1 MEGSLSPSTD
11 ASSVPT
17 SAGWERPEKFSSASR
32 ETSQE
37 DQLWSHLSPD
47 LQFYLAYHRTELTYH
62 HWFFKHDANHFLHHI
77 LIDQALSY
85 DPLLYAVA
93 GFAAYQWTVKQPN
106 GKMQDFLR
114 HYDKSVSLLLRS
126 LQDNQKHTDAT
137 MLTILQLAT
146 FEVGHPLKDSTR
158 ADKRQDYLGDWVN
171 LLGHQKAAHRMLLE
185 LYSPHS
191 IMETEIRRKI
201 LVWYFRFD
209 VQAGI
214 MDGHSIFMGREWF
227 LAAESYYREQS
238 LSYPLSIDY
247 KIEAMIATNR
257 LFGSDLA
264 LLYAKLPQG
273 DITPEDF
280 ARESDRLFQKLD
292 FWNEDLDP
300 VFRNEDYLVKSFG
313 GQRPDSDDIVD
324 PYQPGGLYKGAL
336 FTFNYMIVD
345 WLTLRLMHKYKT
357 ALLLCRPPPPEVQDI
372 ALEICRIFEAIEYW
386 SESPPGAVV
395 KGQGGL
401 GLAIV
406 FLPRDKKHIMWC
418 RQKLAKVESLGYNI
432 SSMCLI
438 PS

>member
-1 MEGSLSPSTD
+1 MRCGPCAIVRLSPSMSVFAGKLIGRSSTGCKKGSRECTYPEPRATPKTVSGSKRDQSRTAADDSQSLSDGEESEEQVPPAGRRRKQSATQNPGSSSKSSQQGTPSNPVESPQASIEHVKLEGSLSPSTD

-158 ADKRQDYLGDWVN
+158 ADKR
-171 LLGHQKAAHRMLLE
+171 
-185 LYSPHS
+185 
-191 IMETEIRRKI
+191 
-201 LVWYFRFD
+201 
-209 VQAGI
+209 
-214 MDGHSIFMGREWF
+214 
-227 LAAESYYREQS
+227 
-238 LSYPLSIDY
+238 
-247 KIEAMIATNR
+247 
-257 LFGSDLA
+257 
-264 LLYAKLPQG
+264 
-273 DITPEDF
+273 
-280 ARESDRLFQKLD
+280 
-292 FWNEDLDP
+292 
-300 VFRNEDYLVKSFG
+300 
-313 GQRPDSDDIVD
+313 
-324 PYQPGGLYKGAL
+324 
-336 FTFNYMIVD
+336 
-345 WLTLRLMHKYKT
+345 
-357 ALLLCRPPPPEVQDI
+357 
-372 ALEICRIFEAIEYW
+372 
-386 SESPPGAVV
+386 
-395 KGQGGL
+395 
-401 GLAIV
+401 
-406 FLPRDKKHIMWC
+406 
-418 RQKLAKVESLGYNI
+418 
-432 SSMCLI
+432 
-438 PS
+438 